1 MSAKGH
7 TAPTIHHPRKKHE
20 DEESEHSERWL
31 LTYADMITLLM
42 VLFVVLFAMS
52 TISVK
57 KFMEFRTGVVQAFS
71 PNINSFQQGGTG
83 ILSQNSLVSSPGS
96 QASHSSISSPANN
109 GSSSAVS
116 LSAQLQKS
124 ISAAGVASSVSVIDS
139 SQGVTVRIL
148 TDKVFF
154 ASDSATIE
162 SSGLPVLAAIAKII
176 APLPNNIEVQ
186 GNTDNAPIV
195 GGPFSSNLQ
204 LSAMRA
210 VNVVQDL
217 VASGN
222 VDPARISATGFGD
235 TRPLYPNDTPTHMSQ
250 NRRVDIVILNSA
262 ISTGLSNNLTTSPTL
277 AQNIS
282 PTLTTVPTL
291 A

>member
-7 TAPTIHHPRKKHE
+7 TAPPMHHPRKKHE
-20 DEESEHSERWL
+20 EEAGEHSERWL
-31 LTYADMITLLM
+31 LTYSDMITLLM

-52 TISVK
+52 TISVR

-71 PNINSFQQGGTG
+71 PQINNLQQGGTG
-83 ILSQNSLVSSPGS
+83 ILSQNALVSAPGS
-96 QASHSSISSPANN
+96 QAARSAISSPANN
-109 GSSSAVS
+109 GTSSAVS
-116 LSAQLQKS
+116 LTSELQKS
-124 ISAAGVASSVSVIDS
+124 IQQAGVANSVSVFDS

-154 ASDSATIE
+154 ASDSATIQ

-235 TRPLYPNDTPTHMSQ
+235 TRPLYPNDTPQHMAQ

-262 ISTGLSNNLTTSPTL
+262 ISTGVSNNLTTTPTL
-277 AQNIS
+277 APNIA
-282 PTLTTVPTL
+282 PTLTTVPSVG
-291 A
+291 